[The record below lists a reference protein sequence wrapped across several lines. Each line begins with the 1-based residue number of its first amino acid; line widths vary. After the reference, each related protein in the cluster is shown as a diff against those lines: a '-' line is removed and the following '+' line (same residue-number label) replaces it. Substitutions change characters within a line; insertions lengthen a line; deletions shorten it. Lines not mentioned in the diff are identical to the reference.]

1 MKKQFGIVAGLSLAL
16 LLTGCNN
23 GKTVLEYKYEDNNVP
38 GTKYEVALYDS
49 KKLIVKETK
58 HCNYEKCKDKTEK
71 KKIELNEEEYNK
83 VLQITENSEY
93 KKELLSQALS
103 SISEGEKEKA
113 SLKKDGTENWEKL
126 YKEDDTN
133 EDNIL
138 TFREYGNNLLDTII
152 SEENK
157 R

>member
-1 MKKQFGIVAGLSLAL
+1 MKKQLGIVAGLSLAF

-38 GTKYEVALYDS
+38 GTKYEVTLYDS
-49 KKLIVKETK
+49 KKLMIKETK
-58 HCNYEKCKDKTEK
+58 HCNYENCKDKTEK
-71 KKIELNEEEYNK
+71 KNIELNDEEYNK
-83 VLQITENSEY
+83 VVQITKNSEY
-93 KKELLSQALS
+93 KKELLSLALS

-113 SLKKDGTENWEKL
+113 SLKKDGKENWKNL
-126 YKEDDTN
+126 YKEEDAN

-138 TFREYGNNLLDTII
+138 TFREYGNSLLDTII